1 MWETRLDVG
10 TLNFAVGCWL
20 VKLWVSG
27 LPLGV
32 GLLLILCGLGFA
44 VYESGNECLLWHE
57 RAFLCRQ
64 SEFLCITGNYG
75 EILCGLR

>member
-27 LPLGV
+27 LPLGAV
-32 GLLLILCGLGFA
+32 GLLLILCGLGFGSLCTKVA
-44 VYESGNECLLWHE
+44 MNVCCGTRE
-57 RAFLCRQ
+57 RSFAARASFCV
-64 SEFLCITGNYG
+64 
-75 EILCGLR
+75 LR